1 MDEQRNFRNQ
11 VDKTKF
17 YWYMNIEHKTTQK
30 QEEHTMSEIIKM
42 PDGRKK
48 LERLVE
54 LMYQTDYG
62 TAEYMCMESEANR
75 LTDAGYSF

>member
-1 MDEQRNFRNQ
+1 
-11 VDKTKF
+11 
-17 YWYMNIEHKTTQK
+17 
-30 QEEHTMSEIIKM
+30 MSEIIKM

-62 TAEYMCMESEANR
+62 TAEYDNMEKEANR
-75 LTDAGYSF
+75 LTDAGYCF

>member
-1 MDEQRNFRNQ
+1 MA
-11 VDKTKF
+11 
-17 YWYMNIEHKTTQK
+17 
-30 QEEHTMSEIIKM
+30 EIIKM

-62 TAEYMCMESEANR
+62 TAEYMCLEVEAYR
-75 LTDAGYSF
+75 LTDAGYCF

>member
-1 MDEQRNFRNQ
+1 MRQILSTEEG
-11 VDKTKF
+11 KT
-17 YWYMNIEHKTTQK
+17 MA
-30 QEEHTMSEIIKM
+30 EIIKM

-62 TAEYMCMESEANR
+62 TAEYMCMESEAYR

>member
-1 MDEQRNFRNQ
+1 MPTAKRMRQHLASLGRLTRQILSTEEG
-11 VDKTKF
+11 KT
-17 YWYMNIEHKTTQK
+17 MA
-30 QEEHTMSEIIKM
+30 EIIKM

>member
-1 MDEQRNFRNQ
+1 MPTAKRMRQHLANLGRLTRQILSTEEG
-11 VDKTKF
+11 KT
-17 YWYMNIEHKTTQK
+17 MA
-30 QEEHTMSEIIKM
+30 EIIKM

-75 LTDAGYSF
+75 LTDAGYCF

>member
-1 MDEQRNFRNQ
+1 MA
-11 VDKTKF
+11 
-17 YWYMNIEHKTTQK
+17 
-30 QEEHTMSEIIKM
+30 EIIKM

-62 TAEYMCMESEANR
+62 TAEYMCLEVEANR
-75 LTDAGYSF
+75 LADAGYCF

>member
-1 MDEQRNFRNQ
+1 MA
-11 VDKTKF
+11 
-17 YWYMNIEHKTTQK
+17 
-30 QEEHTMSEIIKM
+30 EIIKM

-62 TAEYMCMESEANR
+62 TAEYSRMESEANR
-75 LTDAGYSF
+75 LTDAGYCF

>member
-1 MDEQRNFRNQ
+1 MSVYENVSKNTIPEQ
-11 VDKTKF
+11 
-17 YWYMNIEHKTTQK
+17 

>member
-1 MDEQRNFRNQ
+1 
-11 VDKTKF
+11 
-17 YWYMNIEHKTTQK
+17 
-30 QEEHTMSEIIKM
+30 MSEIIKM
-42 PDGRKK
+42 PDGSVK

-75 LTDAGYSF
+75 LTEAGYCF

>member
-1 MDEQRNFRNQ
+1 
-11 VDKTKF
+11 
-17 YWYMNIEHKTTQK
+17 MNIEHKTTQK
-30 QEEHTMSEIIKM
+30 QEEQTMSEIIKM

-75 LTDAGYSF
+75 LTDAGYCF

>member
-1 MDEQRNFRNQ
+1 MANLGRLTRQILSTEEG
-11 VDKTKF
+11 KT
-17 YWYMNIEHKTTQK
+17 MA
-30 QEEHTMSEIIKM
+30 EIIKM

>member
-1 MDEQRNFRNQ
+1 MA
-11 VDKTKF
+11 
-17 YWYMNIEHKTTQK
+17 
-30 QEEHTMSEIIKM
+30 EIIKM

-62 TAEYMCMESEANR
+62 TAEYIRLQRKKYTESDAEQL
-75 LTDAGYSF
+75 LTNLIYRKLTGA

>member
-1 MDEQRNFRNQ
+1 MA
-11 VDKTKF
+11 
-17 YWYMNIEHKTTQK
+17 
-30 QEEHTMSEIIKM
+30 EIIKM

-48 LERLVE
+48 LEKLVE

-62 TAEYMCMESEANR
+62 TAEYMCLEGEANR

>member
-1 MDEQRNFRNQ
+1 
-11 VDKTKF
+11 
-17 YWYMNIEHKTTQK
+17 
-30 QEEHTMSEIIKM
+30 MSEIIKM

-54 LMYQTDYG
+54 LMYQTEYG

>member
-1 MDEQRNFRNQ
+1 MRQHLASLGRLTRQILSTEEG
-11 VDKTKF
+11 KT
-17 YWYMNIEHKTTQK
+17 MA
-30 QEEHTMSEIIKM
+30 EIIKM

-62 TAEYMCMESEANR
+62 TAEYMCMEVEANR

>member
-1 MDEQRNFRNQ
+1 
-11 VDKTKF
+11 
-17 YWYMNIEHKTTQK
+17 
-30 QEEHTMSEIIKM
+30 MSEIIKM

-48 LERLVE
+48 LEMLVE